1 MNNLEQKKECK
12 TIKQIADELQ
22 INPSVIRKRIDD
34 IGIKAELQKEKNSY
48 IINSDQEQKIKESFG
63 FYQTSNNDNVDFIQ
77 ENHIKMEE
85 ESIPFED
92 NDFLDLGKNE
102 SKEIVDT
109 EKKSI
114 FKKNWFKFKKSENYQ
129 VEILG
134 TLLVIV
140 ALIVVCVITLSQI
153 VNHSHIEEMEK
164 MKSVSQQIKNLEAK
178 IDSLEESLRL
188 TEKDK
193 LDINVNVNGDET
205 SLTYDVST
213 GKVEPQEEDG
223 QILDENFDTRPFLGV
238 AFDTADDSNPLGL
251 EVSYVYQYSPAE
263 FAGVKVGDI
272 ITKANDV
279 VVTKYEDLTT
289 VIDDLRSGDKLT
301 IQVITIENESITTKT
316 LETTLTYRGNFNL
329 ENTTE
334 E

>member
-1 MNNLEQKKECK
+1 MNNLEQQKEHK

-22 INPSVIRKRIDD
+22 INPSVIRKRIDTM
-34 IGIKAELQKEKNSY
+34 GMKTELQKEKNSY
-48 IINSDQEQKIKESFG
+48 IINSEQEQRIKESFG
-63 FYQTSNNDNVDFIQ
+63 FYQASNNDKIDVDQ
-77 ENHIKMEE
+77 EKRIKMEE
-85 ESIPFED
+85 EIVPFED
-92 NDFLDLGKNE
+92 NDFLDLEKNE
-102 SKEIVDT
+102 NKEIVNN

-114 FKKNWFKFKKSENYQ
+114 LKKNWFQFKKSENYQ
-129 VEILG
+129 IEILG

-238 AFDTADDSNPLGL
+238 AFDTTDDSNPLGL

-263 FAGVKVGDI
+263 FAGIKVGDI
-272 ITKANDV
+272 ITKANDAV
-279 VVTKYEDLTT
+279 ITKYEDLTT
-289 VIDDLRSGDKLT
+289 VIDALKSGDNLT
-301 IQVITIENESITTKT
+301 LQVITVEDESITTKT